1 VTALFRY
8 VLAALGGA
16 TLALFI
22 ERRFLRVDRGRP
34 EVPSPPAYDD
44 ATLAQKVMTELF
56 RDPHVPK
63 GAINVNAENGVV
75 LLRGEIE
82 EPAMIVEIL
91 ARTRRIRGVADV
103 ENLMHLPG
111 DSVPRS

>member
-1 VTALFRY
+1 MLGYA
-8 VLAALGGA
+8 LAALAGA
-16 TLALFI
+16 ALALFI
-22 ERRFLRVDRGRP
+22 ERRIARVDRDGSRA
-34 EVPSPPAYDD
+34 PSLRDYDD

-82 EPAMIVEIL
+82 EPAMIVEIVS
-91 ARTRRIRGVADV
+91 RTRRIRGVADV

>member
-1 VTALFRY
+1 MYRY
-8 VLAALGGA
+8 LLAALVGAALAIVVDRRIAREGA
-16 TLALFI
+16 TIRA
-22 ERRFLRVDRGRP
+22 
-34 EVPSPPAYDD
+34 PSPREYDD

-75 LLRGEIE
+75 LVRGQIE
-82 EPAMIVEIL
+82 EPEMIVEIV
-91 ARTRRIRGVADV
+91 ARTRRIRGVAEV

>member
-1 VTALFRY
+1 VAVVFRY
-8 VLAALGGA
+8 VLAA
-16 TLALFI
+16 
-22 ERRFLRVDRGRP
+22 E
-34 EVPSPPAYDD
+34 YDD

-56 RDPHVPK
+56 RDPHVRK

-75 LLRGEIE
+75 LLGGEME
-82 EPAMIVEIL
+82 EPAMIVEIV

-103 ENLMHLPG
+103 ENHMHLLG

>member
-1 VTALFRY
+1 VYRY
-8 VLAALGGA
+8 VLAALAGA
-16 TLALFI
+16 AIALFI
-22 ERRFLRVDRGRP
+22 ERRIAP
-34 EVPSPPAYDD
+34 EVRAPMRAPSPREYDD

-63 GAINVNAENGVV
+63 GAINVNAEKGVV
-75 LLRGEIE
+75 LLRGQIE
-82 EPAMIVEIL
+82 EPQMIVEIVE
-91 ARTRRIRGVADV
+91 RTRRIRGVAEV

>member
-1 VTALFRY
+1 MYGY
-8 VLAALGGA
+8 VLAALAGA
-16 TLALFI
+16 ALALLI
-22 ERRFLRVDRGRP
+22 ERIVRADR
-34 EVPSPPAYDD
+34 EPSASPSFPDYDD

-63 GAINVNAENGVV
+63 GAINVNAERGVV

-82 EPAMIVEIL
+82 DPERIAEVV

>member
-1 VTALFRY
+1 MVRY
-8 VLAALGGA
+8 LLAALGGA
-16 TLALFI
+16 AIALFV
-22 ERRFLRVDRGRP
+22 ERWIAQGEARALAAPRD
-34 EVPSPPAYDD
+34 YDD

-56 RDPHVPK
+56 RDQHVPK

-82 EPAMIVEIL
+82 EPAMIVEIV
-91 ARTRRIRGVADV
+91 AKTRRIRGVADV

>member
-1 VTALFRY
+1 MFRY
-8 VLAALGGA
+8 LLAALVGA
-16 TLALFI
+16 ALALFI
-22 ERRFLRVDRGRP
+22 ERRVARADRDFSGASSAP
-34 EVPSPPAYDD
+34 DYND

-82 EPAMIVEIL
+82 EPAMIVEIV

>member
-1 VTALFRY
+1 MYRY
-8 VLAALGGA
+8 VLAAFAGA
-16 TLALFI
+16 ALALVI
-22 ERRFLRVDRGRP
+22 DRRITRADRDASG
-34 EVPSPPAYDD
+34 PPALPGYDD

-56 RDPHVPK
+56 RDRHVPK
-63 GAINVNAENGVV
+63 GAINVNVEKGVV

-82 EPAMIVEIL
+82 DPEMIVEVV
-91 ARTRRIRGVADV
+91 ARTRRIRGVADA

>member
-1 VTALFRY
+1 MYRETSSTSA
-8 VLAALGGA
+8 
-16 TLALFI
+16 
-22 ERRFLRVDRGRP
+22 
-34 EVPSPPAYDD
+34 PPDYDD

-63 GAINVNAENGVV
+63 GAINVNSENGVV
-75 LLRGEIE
+75 LIRGEVE
-82 EPAMIVEIL
+82 EPAMIVEIV

>member
-1 VTALFRY
+1 VYRY
-8 VLAALGGA
+8 VLAALAGA

-22 ERRFLRVDRGRP
+22 ERRLAPEIRAPIGRSRP
-34 EVPSPPAYDD
+34 REYDD

-63 GAINVNAENGVV
+63 GAINVNAEKGVV
-75 LLRGEIE
+75 LLRGQIE
-82 EPAMIVEIL
+82 EPQMIVEIV
-91 ARTRRIRGVADV
+91 ARTRRIRGVAEV

>member
-1 VTALFRY
+1 VYRY
-8 VLAALGGA
+8 LLAALVGA
-16 TLALFI
+16 ALALFI
-22 ERRFLRVDRGRP
+22 DRRIAREGIPIRAA
-34 EVPSPPAYDD
+34 SPREYDD

-75 LLRGEIE
+75 LLRGQIE
-82 EPAMIVEIL
+82 EPEMIVKIV
-91 ARTRRIRGVADV
+91 ARTRRIRGVAEV

>member
-1 VTALFRY
+1 MYRY
-8 VLAALGGA
+8 LLAALGGA
-16 TLALFI
+16 ALAIFI
-22 ERRFLRVDRGRP
+22 ERRIGRVDRGISTT
-34 EVPSPPAYDD
+34 PSLADYDD

-82 EPAMIVEIL
+82 EPAMIVEIV

>member
-1 VTALFRY
+1 MHRY
-8 VLAALGGA
+8 LLAALGGA
-16 TLALFI
+16 ALALII
-22 ERRFLRVDRGRP
+22 ERRIARVDRDVSSAP
-34 EVPSPPAYDD
+34 SVPDYDD

-56 RDPHVPK
+56 RDQHIPK
-63 GAINVNAENGVV
+63 GAINVNVENGVALV
-75 LLRGEIE
+75 RGEVE
-82 EPAMIVEIL
+82 SPAMIVEIV

>member
-1 VTALFRY
+1 MPCVFRY
-8 VLAALGGA
+8 LLAALVGA
-16 TLALFI
+16 ALALFI
-22 ERRFLRVDRGRP
+22 DRRITPELRAPRAVL
-34 EVPSPPAYDD
+34 PPRDYDD
-44 ATLAQKVMTELF
+44 TTLAQKVMTELF
-56 RDPHVPK
+56 RDPHIPK
-63 GAINVNAENGVV
+63 GAINVNAEKGVV

-82 EPAMIVEIL
+82 EPAMIVKIV

>member
-1 VTALFRY
+1 MYRY
-8 VLAALGGA
+8 LLAALGGA
-16 TLALFI
+16 ALAIFI
-22 ERRFLRVDRGRP
+22 ERRIARVDRDIFRP
-34 EVPSPPAYDD
+34 PWLPDYDD

-56 RDPHVPK
+56 RDPHIPK
-63 GAINVNAENGVV
+63 GAINLNAENGVV

-82 EPAMIVEIL
+82 EPAMIVEIV

-111 DSVPRS
+111 ESVPRS

>member
-1 VTALFRY
+1 MYRY
-8 VLAALGGA
+8 LLAALCGA
-16 TLALFI
+16 VVAL
-22 ERRFLRVDRGRP
+22 LVDRRISRYDGEVTVRP
-34 EVPSPPAYDD
+34 PPRDYDD

-82 EPAMIVEIL
+82 EPATIVEVV

-111 DSVPRS
+111 ESVPRS

>member
-1 VTALFRY
+1 VYRY
-8 VLAALGGA
+8 LLAALVGA
-16 TLALFI
+16 ALAI
-22 ERRFLRVDRGRP
+22 VIDRRIAREGTPMRA
-34 EVPSPPAYDD
+34 PSPREYDD

-63 GAINVNAENGVV
+63 GAINVNAEKGVV
-75 LLRGEIE
+75 LLRGQIE
-82 EPAMIVEIL
+82 EPAMIVEIV
-91 ARTRRIRGVADV
+91 ARTRRIRGVAEV

>member
-1 VTALFRY
+1 VFRY
-8 VLAALGGA
+8 VLAALVGA
-16 TLALFI
+16 AVGLLIGRRLARDGTDVGFA
-22 ERRFLRVDRGRP
+22 
-34 EVPSPPAYDD
+34 PSRLDYDD

-56 RDPHVPK
+56 RDQRVPK
-63 GAINVNAENGVV
+63 GAINVNSENGVV

-82 EPAMIVEIL
+82 EPEMIVEIV
-91 ARTRRIRGVADV
+91 ARTRRIEGVADV

>member
-1 VTALFRY
+1 MFRY
-8 VLAALGGA
+8 VLAAFLGA
-16 TLALFI
+16 AFALFI
-22 ERRFLRVDRGRP
+22 ERRTASVKDVAGAAAA
-34 EVPSPPAYDD
+34 SPHHND

-63 GAINVNAENGVV
+63 GAINVNAENGIV

-82 EPAMIVEIL
+82 EPEMIVEVV
-91 ARTRRIRGVADV
+91 ARTRRIRGVVDV

>member
-1 VTALFRY
+1 MHRMFRY

-16 TLALFI
+16 ALALFI
-22 ERRFLRVDRGRP
+22 ERKLAEREAAPGAALPP
-34 EVPSPPAYDD
+34 EDDD
-44 ATLAQKVMTELF
+44 ATLAEKVMTELF
-56 RDPHVPK
+56 RDPHMPK

-75 LLRGEIE
+75 LLRGHIE
-82 EPAMIVEIL
+82 EPEMIVEIVSH
-91 ARTRRIRGVADV
+91 TRRIRGVADV

>member
-1 VTALFRY
+1 MFGYL
-8 VLAALGGA
+8 LAAMGGA
-16 TLALFI
+16 ALALFI
-22 ERRFLRVDRGRP
+22 ERLIARPDRV
-34 EVPSPPAYDD
+34 VSTAPSLPDYDD

-82 EPAMIVEIL
+82 EPAMIVEIV